1 MTTWLAFLLLS
12 LIWGSSYLF
21 IRIGDEQVT
30 PVALVALRL
39 FIGAVVLGAIALAR
53 RVDLRL
59 SRRNLFLLVVV
70 ATLNTAVPFLL
81 IAWGETTVPSGLAS
95 VLNSTVPIFSVLI
108 AGAALHDEPV
118 TPARLGGVAVGFIG
132 VVLLLSR
139 DLGSGGVQWFG
150 IMAQGAIV
158 LASVCY
164 AAMAVFTRRTLRAVP
179 SMTIATFI
187 LAIAGAE
194 TVLLS
199 LIFSPPPLAELHPKT
214 LLAVVWLG
222 ALGSAVAYILAYFIL
237 ASWGAARY
245 TLVAYML
252 PMVGLS
258 LGVVFLHETLDWRM
272 LAGSALVILGVVL
285 ASMVTRAES
294 EPAMDTSEP
303 APPARAAGGDATG
316 PA

>member
-1 MTTWLAFLLLS
+1 MTTWLAFFLLS

-21 IRIGDEQVT
+21 IRIGDEQLT
-30 PVALVALRL
+30 PLALVALRL
-39 FIGAVVLGAIALAR
+39 FIGAVVLGAIAATR
-53 RVDLRL
+53 RLDLRL
-59 SRRNLFLLVVV
+59 SRRTLLLLLVI

-118 TPARLGGVAVGFIG
+118 TPARLAGVAVGFLG

-139 DLGSGGVQWFG
+139 DLGKAGVHWSGV
-150 IMAQGAIV
+150 ISQGAIV
-158 LASVCY
+158 VAALCY
-164 AAMAVFTRRTLRAVP
+164 AAMAVYTRRTMRDVP
-179 SMTIATFI
+179 SMTLATYI
-187 LAIAGAE
+187 LFIAGAE

-199 LIFSPPPLAELHPKT
+199 LILSPPPLTALHPKT
-214 LLAVVWLG
+214 LFSVVWLG

-237 ASWGAARY
+237 ANWGAARY

-252 PMVGLS
+252 PVVGLS
-258 LGVVFLHETLDWRM
+258 LGAIFLHETLDWRM

-285 ASMVTRAES
+285 ASLVRRRPAEPEALPS
-294 EPAMDTSEP
+294 EPP
-303 APPARAAGGDATG
+303 AQASAA
-316 PA
+316 P